1 MKNCKACGME
11 MDDIEQKCPNCGAEQ
26 TAQQDNSEITVKKPK
41 MDVVAIVGFA
51 VSVITAGI
59 LIGMLVNMSIS
70 NRLGMAVLI
79 IVSIL
84 ILGIPTLVSLILNVI
99 GLITSLKLKHRGK
112 VFAIVGLSL
121 TVLVVIVFFIFISTY
136 TPPQTQ
142 ALI

>member
-1 MKNCKACGME
+1 MKNCKICGTE
-11 MDDIEQKCPNCGAEQ
+11 IEDIEQKCSNCGAKQ
-26 TAQQDNSEITVKKPK
+26 TTEQDNSEITVKRPK

-51 VSVITAGI
+51 VSIITVGI
-59 LIGMLVNMSIS
+59 LIGMLVNMSITDG
-70 NRLGMAVLI
+70 LGMAVLI

-84 ILGIPTLVSLILNVI
+84 ILGIPTLISLILNVI

-121 TVLVVIVFFIFISTY
+121 TVLVVIVFFIFISSY